1 LNFEAKLVPGESAC
15 SEDMKIKVKL
25 LLKSQLRRKSESK
38 GEAAPLKSNW
48 EQGFKVRSKLFL
60 E

>member
-1 LNFEAKLVPGESAC
+1 
-15 SEDMKIKVKL
+15 MKIKVKL